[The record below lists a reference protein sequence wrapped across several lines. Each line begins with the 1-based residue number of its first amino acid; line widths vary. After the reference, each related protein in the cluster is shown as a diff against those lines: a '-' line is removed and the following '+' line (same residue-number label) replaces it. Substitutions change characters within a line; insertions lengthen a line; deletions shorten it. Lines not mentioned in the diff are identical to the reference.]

1 MKSVA
6 QPDKIQNTLG
16 TSIRLLYRWSN
27 CYTGESKTHVLT
39 IGVGTMHTFV
49 CQCVEA
55 HEYGLGIQYGV

>member
-1 MKSVA
+1 MYMKSFV
-6 QPDKIQNTLG
+6 QPAESLG
-16 TSIRLLYRWSN
+16 TPIYRWSN